1 MIVEKAR
8 KKDSMFRKFWSSL
21 FGKEKP
27 KEETKG
33 EENLLPKEPASAFKA
48 REISP
53 LNATLTF
60 DFMTPKERS
69 MSWNTGKRVD
79 IKPFIAFLSP
89 H

>member
-1 MIVEKAR
+1 M
-8 KKDSMFRKFWSSL
+8 
-21 FGKEKP
+21 
-27 KEETKG
+27 
-33 EENLLPKEPASAFKA
+33 
-48 REISP
+48 REVSP

-89 H
+89 HQSKEVPDEVDKFSTNIQAEDESQALCS